1 MEMISELAVV
11 ETGEIGPGTAI
22 HPFAVVRSGA
32 RLGRNVI
39 IHPHAVIETGVEIGD
54 GVEVLP
60 GAYLGKVPKGAGAT
74 ARVPDFER
82 RVIIGPECAIG
93 PHAVIYYDVQIGRN
107 TLIGDGASIREK
119 VRIGD
124 HCIIS
129 RGVTINYN
137 TTIGNRTK
145 IMDLTHI
152 TGNCEIG
159 DDVFI
164 AVLVATTNDSAI
176 GKQGYDE
183 ARMRGPRIANG
194 AAIGAMANLLPG
206 VSIGAGAVI
215 AAGSLVSRDIPAGK
229 FALGS
234 PARVL
239 KDAGAE

>member
-1 MEMISELAVV
+1 MISERAIV
-11 ETGEIGPGTAI
+11 ETEEIGTGTVI

-32 RLGRNVI
+32 RLGRNVVV
-39 IHPHAVIETGVEIGD
+39 HPHAVIEDGVELGD
-54 GVEVLP
+54 GVEVFP
-60 GAYLGKVPKGAGAT
+60 GAYIGKVPKGAGAT
-74 ARVPDFER
+74 ARLPVFER
-82 RVIIGPECAIG
+82 RVVIGHECAIG
-93 PHAVIYYDVQIGRN
+93 PHAVIYYDVQIGGN

-119 VRIGD
+119 VTIGD

-129 RGVTINYN
+129 RGVTINYCS
-137 TTIGNRTK
+137 TIGNRTK

-164 AVLVATTNDSAI
+164 STLVATTNDSAI
-176 GKQGYDE
+176 GKLGYKDG
-183 ARMRGPRIANG
+183 RMQGPRIANG

-215 AAGSLVSRDIPAGK
+215 AAGSLVTRDIPAGK
-229 FALGS
+229 LALGS

-239 KDAGAE
+239 RDAGTD